1 MGVKTY
7 VSLLAALVGLPLAV
21 DATEPERS
29 TRSDECVVLLHGLA
43 RTAGAMKPVEKALA
57 KVGYTVHNIGYASRK
72 GTIETLAEDAVSRGV
87 SECRAQDAST
97 IHFVT
102 HSMGGILV
110 RYYLSKHSIP
120 KLGHVVM
127 MAPPNQGSEV
137 VDDWSDRPGFALLN
151 GPAGM
156 QLGTDDDSIPSKLG
170 PVDFSLGII
179 AGTATMNPI
188 LSRSLPNPDDGKVS
202 VASTKVEGMTD
213 FVAVPYTHTFLMRR
227 SEVHDEIIHFL
238 QKGRFAKLDDPA
250 DH

>member
-72 GTIETLAEDAVSRGV
+72 DTIETLAEDAVSRGV
-87 SECRAQDAST
+87 SECSAQDAST

-110 RYYLSKHSIP
+110 RYYLAKHSIP

-156 QLGTDDDSIPSKLG
+156 QLGTDDDSIPSK
-170 PVDFSLGII
+170 
-179 AGTATMNPI
+179 
-188 LSRSLPNPDDGKVS
+188 
-202 VASTKVEGMTD
+202 
-213 FVAVPYTHTFLMRR
+213 
-227 SEVHDEIIHFL
+227 
-238 QKGRFAKLDDPA
+238 
-250 DH
+250 

>member
-1 MGVKTY
+1 MGLKTS
-7 VSLLAALVGLPLAV
+7 VSLLAALVGLPLSVNAN
-21 DATEPERS
+21 ASEHS
-29 TRSDECVVLLHGLA
+29 TRTGECVVLLHGLA
-43 RTAGAMKPVEKALA
+43 RTAGAMKPVEKALEN
-57 KVGYTVHNIGYASRK
+57 VGYTVHNIGYASRK
-72 GTIETLAEDAVSRGV
+72 ETIETLSEDAVSRGV
-87 SECRAQDAST
+87 SKCRAQDVST

-137 VDDWSDRPGFALLN
+137 VDDWSGRPGFALLN

-156 QLGTDDDSIPSKLG
+156 QLGTDDDSVPSKLG

-188 LSRSLPNPDDGKVS
+188 LSRSLPDPDDGKVS
-202 VASTKVEGMTD
+202 VASTKVEGMAD
-213 FVAVPYTHTFLMRR
+213 FNAEPYTHTFLMRR

-238 QKGRFAKLDDPA
+238 QHGRFAKRDDSE